1 MLYLGNMKDD
11 TIFFAVPVIKPRL
24 GNLGHSLD
32 YSEESVTLLGQHSE
46 ALRLWR
52 QH

>member
-1 MLYLGNMKDD
+1 MNDD
-11 TIFFAVPVIKPRL
+11 IIFFAVPVIKPRL
-24 GNLGHSLD
+24 GNLGQSLD

-46 ALRLWR
+46 ALRLWK